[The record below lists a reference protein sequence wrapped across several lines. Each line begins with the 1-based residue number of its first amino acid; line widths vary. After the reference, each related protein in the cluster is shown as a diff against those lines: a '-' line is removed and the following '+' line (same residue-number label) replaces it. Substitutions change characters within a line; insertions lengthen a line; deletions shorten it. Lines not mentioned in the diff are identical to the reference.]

1 MNTRGKFLA
10 ATLRYSTTMDNS
22 GTYRLDDLKPKEWH
36 YSVCDSSNNER
47 MPPREYF
54 VYVIGL
60 KPEVLQ
66 SQRFRDANPYYQD
79 GQPCY
84 YLGYSSKQPEI
95 RALEHRD
102 AARNNRGRL
111 YSTIAHRY
119 YDGLRPRKFKHL
131 NPF

>member
-1 MNTRGKFLA
+1 
-10 ATLRYSTTMDNS
+10 
-22 GTYRLDDLKPKEWH
+22 
-36 YSVCDSSNNER
+36 
-47 MPPREYF
+47 MPPQEYY

-60 KPEVLQ
+60 KPEVLK
-66 SQRFRDANPYYQD
+66 SQRFRDANPDYQD

-84 YLGYSSKQPEI
+84 YVGYSSKQPEV

-119 YDGLRPRKFKHL
+119 YNGLRPRKFKHL
-131 NPF
+131 NPFQSQEEAMEAEEQLALRLRRKGFGVWWN